1 MRPTIAMH
9 APDGSRSLWRPTT
22 MDQIGKCEKDL
33 EVVLAETPA
42 LLCLESKRGGVYGP
56 YAVFSQLE
64 LATPLSRGV
73 IPDLVLLAASGDVVI
88 VEVKLFANPEL
99 RNRSVIA
106 QAIDYASSLSALS
119 EAETVKLFSGGAAPD
134 WVAFVHDRF
143 PDEEDPQEL
152 AAAFLGNS
160 KDGNV
165 HIVVACDNVPAG
177 LYEVARSVSSQS
189 HLSFSLDVVEVTP
202 FVPIDGPADAVM
214 YVPNVRLSTEIV
226 ARTAVSVAI
235 EAGSPQPGVT
245 IETTSVEEI
254 EENLASAA
262 QGRTRQT
269 RARAWTDQEI
279 EDVFLASDDPT
290 VRDLFLFAKQEGY
303 AGRIQSD
310 AAKVS
315 PTFGLYLHVRKPKGR
330 EGPMMFFNY
339 VEDARK
345 LVVTVKWPPESV
357 PEAVLADYKSD
368 LRAALGSAFDMSAL
382 EPNVPLAAIGENLEA
397 FKDAVRKLQ
406 RRIDPSCSNATGP
419 VEV

>member
-1 MRPTIAMH
+1 
-9 APDGSRSLWRPTT
+9 
-22 MDQIGKCEKDL
+22 MDQIGRCEKDL

-64 LATPLSRGV
+64 FATPLGRGL
-73 IPDLVLLAASGDVVI
+73 IPDLVLLAASGDIVI

-119 EAETVKLFSGGAAPD
+119 EAETVKLFSGGAASD

-143 PDEEDPQEL
+143 PDEEDPGEL

-165 HIVVACDNVPAG
+165 HIVIACDNVPAG
-177 LYEVARSVSSQS
+177 LYEVARSVSAQS

-202 FVPIDGPADAVM
+202 FVPKDGPADAVM

-245 IETTSVEEI
+245 IETTSVEDI
-254 EENLASAA
+254 EENLALAA
-262 QGRTRQT
+262 QGRTRHT
-269 RARAWTDQEI
+269 RARDWTDAEI
-279 EDVFLASDDPT
+279 EDAMLSSDDPT
-290 VRDLFLFAKQEGY
+290 VHELYRFAKTEGS
-303 AGRIQSD
+303 GQIQSTTP
-310 AAKVS
+310 KVS
-315 PTFGLYLHVRKPKGR
+315 ATFGYYMRVRRSNGSIGDQQCFYHVSGSKNTVVFVKWSP
-330 EGPMMFFNY
+330 
-339 VEDARK
+339 
-345 LVVTVKWPPESV
+345 VTVPPD
-357 PEAVLADYKSD
+357 VLEEFKQALGGVLGPAFSPKSD
-368 LRAALGSAFDMSAL
+368 EA
-382 EPNVPLAAIGENLEA
+382 NIPLTAVASDLEA
-397 FKDAVRKLQ
+397 FKQVIRRLQ
-406 RRIDPSCSNATGP
+406 QRVDPGSSAAETGT
-419 VEV
+419 EA

>member
-1 MRPTIAMH
+1 MKPTITMH

-22 MDQIGKCEKDL
+22 MDQIGRCEKDL
-33 EVVLAETPA
+33 EAVLAETPA

-56 YAVFSQLE
+56 YAIFSQLE
-64 LATPLSRGV
+64 FATPLSRGV

-99 RNRSVIA
+99 RTRSVIA

-119 EAETVKLFSGGAAPD
+119 EADTVKLFSGGAASD

-143 PDEEDPQEL
+143 PDEEDPEEL

-177 LYEVARSVSSQS
+177 LYEVARSVSAQS

-202 FVPIDGPADAVM
+202 FVPKDGLADAVM

-269 RARAWTDQEI
+269 RARTWTDQEI

-290 VRDLFLFAKQEGY
+290 VRDLFLFAKAEGFQ
-303 AGRIQSD
+303 GRFQSGGP
-310 AAKVS
+310 KVS
-315 PTFGLYLHVRKPKGR
+315 PAFGFYLRVRRPNGT
-330 EGPMMFFNY
+330 EGGSQVFNCVGDGGNAIMVY
-339 VEDARK
+339 VNNWPAAAVTPEDLDAFK
-345 LVVTVKWPPESV
+345 
-357 PEAVLADYKSD
+357 AD
-368 LRAALGSAFDMSAL
+368 LRALCGSAV
-382 EPNVPLAAIGENLEA
+382 NVDLKDVRIATPLLADKVDA
-397 FKDAVRKLQ
+397 FKEVIRKMQ
-406 RRIDPSCSNATGP
+406 RRIDAHTPAA
-419 VEV
+419 